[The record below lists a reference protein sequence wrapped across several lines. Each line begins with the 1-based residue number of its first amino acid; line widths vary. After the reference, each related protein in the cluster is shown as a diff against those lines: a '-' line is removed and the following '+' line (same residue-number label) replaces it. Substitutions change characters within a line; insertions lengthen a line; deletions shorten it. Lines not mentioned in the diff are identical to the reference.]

1 MLSLL
6 SDNWRLVLS
15 MVLALLIGWNIRV
28 PVFKMAILK
37 NFVDKPNKRSSHTGC
52 VPNIGGIVV
61 FLAFVFI
68 FTVCQ
73 IR

>member
-37 NFVDKPNKRSSHTGC
+37 NFVDKPNKRCSEYWGNCCFFS
-52 VPNIGGIVV
+52 
-61 FLAFVFI
+61 FFVFI

>member
-37 NFVDKPNKRSSHTGC
+37 NFVDNRINVLHIPG
-52 VPNIGGIVV
+52 V
-61 FLAFVFI
+61 FRILGELLFF
-68 FTVCQ
+68 
-73 IR
+73 

>member
-37 NFVDKPNKRSSHTGC
+37 NFVDKPNKRSSHTG
-52 VPNIGGIVV
+52 V
-61 FLAFVFI
+61 FRILGELLFF
-68 FTVCQ
+68 
-73 IR
+73 